1 MGSKD
6 SEMKRVYILAR
17 KILKVNTRIF
27 KQAKSLTDAGYEVTV
42 IGVWQK
48 GLPFEELKDGYK
60 IIRLE
65 LYPMHSKL
73 LRYVRQG
80 SLNIGRATLSII
92 KCITNWVTLK
102 PLRRIISSTL
112 SKVRELFMSSDLSI
126 GHWAEGR
133 IGHFKKVIFERI
145 KTVMESFQSSK
156 SLKWLLLPLQ
166 SLQYIVRSIRLVY
179 RLIRRSKN
187 RFQNYVYRV
196 LQILIKISKKIFNLL
211 YGNLRQL
218 LLFFR
223 WPLISIEYY
232 SMVYNFVKKRLPPPD
247 IVHSNDLDTLFVA
260 YRLSRYYKSKLLY
273 DAQELYTGQHTLPE
287 WYKRLLSIQ
296 EWFLIRRADKVT
308 VVNDAIADVMEKQY
322 RIKVD
327 RVILNCPPFEKDFRS
342 KNGSSIRDRFGIDE
356 KEPVYLYSGGLVEQR
371 GIENTVL
378 SLKYLKDGVLV
389 ILGEGQIKD
398 SLVEMISSEGL
409 EKRVFFSDFVL
420 HTEVPTF
427 ISSADVGIIPYE
439 NVGINHY
446 LCSPSKLFHYIMAEL
461 PVVCSDFPFLRKV
474 VLDNELGAT
483 FDPANPE
490 SIARAI
496 RSVVESNARYKEIK
510 ENLKR
515 AKRIYNWE
523 NEEKKFLE
531 IYSNLNGS
539 FKEKLNIR
547 DYKVQTG

>member
-1 MGSKD
+1 
-6 SEMKRVYILAR
+6 
-17 KILKVNTRIF
+17 
-27 KQAKSLTDAGYEVTV
+27 
-42 IGVWQK
+42 
-48 GLPFEELKDGYK
+48 
-60 IIRLE
+60 
-65 LYPMHSKL
+65 
-73 LRYVRQG
+73 
-80 SLNIGRATLSII
+80 
-92 KCITNWVTLK
+92 
-102 PLRRIISSTL
+102 
-112 SKVRELFMSSDLSI
+112 
-126 GHWAEGR
+126 
-133 IGHFKKVIFERI
+133 
-145 KTVMESFQSSK
+145 
-156 SLKWLLLPLQ
+156 
-166 SLQYIVRSIRLVY
+166 
-179 RLIRRSKN
+179 
-187 RFQNYVYRV
+187 
-196 LQILIKISKKIFNLL
+196 
-211 YGNLRQL
+211 
-218 LLFFR
+218 
-223 WPLISIEYY
+223 
-232 SMVYNFVKKRLPPPD
+232 
-247 IVHSNDLDTLFVA
+247 
-260 YRLSRYYKSKLLY
+260 
-273 DAQELYTGQHTLPE
+273 
-287 WYKRLLSIQ
+287 
-296 EWFLIRRADKVT
+296 
-308 VVNDAIADVMEKQY
+308 
-322 RIKVD
+322 VD

-356 KEPVYLYSGGLVEQR
+356 KEPVYLYSGGLVRQR

-483 FDPANPE
+483 FDPAKPE